1 MPSLNHVQIAEVARV
16 VQGMSIETMN
26 LYDPLYYPESN
37 EPIDRVLMYFIV
49 MVAMDH
55 RLSKYGRVYQV
66 ELEGRV
72 YRGADLLYRLG
83 KIRYDNQPEFF
94 EPINLTKIDVNDVI
108 KWLSIGSISPPDPE
122 IRAFLLR
129 DIGEKIIKVFDGDPT
144 NIIRYSSGYLRR
156 DYGYGFIDILK
167 VFRAYQDPVEK
178 KSFLLAK
185 FLSYRGLLKISDP
198 LNKRVP
204 VDNHLTRI
212 AIRLGLIDLEKIYR
226 EKIVRNEV
234 FTYDEDIL
242 IRMSVREAYRY
253 LSDIAKIDP
262 FHLDD
267 FLWSFGRTICVRD
280 KPMCTKC
287 LFKEICPSY
296 RSNLFLNE
304 HRYEDT
310 WYY

>member
-1 MPSLNHVQIAEVARV
+1 MPSLNHVQIEEAAKIL
-16 VQGMSIETMN
+16 QSLNIEFMN
-26 LYDPLYYPESN
+26 LYDPLYYPDDN

-55 RLSKYGRVYQV
+55 RLSKYGRIYQA
-66 ELEGRV
+66 ELDGRV

-83 KIRYDNQPEFF
+83 KIKYVKHPEFF
-94 EPINLTKIDVNDVI
+94 EPINLIKIDVHDVI
-108 KWLSIGSISPPDPE
+108 KWLSIGNVSPPDPE

-129 DIGEKIIKVFDGDPT
+129 DIGEKIIKVFDGDPM

-167 VFRAYQDPVEK
+167 TFRAYQDPVEK

-185 FLSYRGLLKISDP
+185 FLSYRGLLKISDSH
-198 LNKRVP
+198 NKRVS

-212 AIRLGLIDLEKIYR
+212 AIRLRLIDLEEIYR
-226 EKIVRNEV
+226 EKIIRNEV
-234 FTYDEDIL
+234 FTYDEDVL
-242 IRMSVREAYRY
+242 MRMSIREAYRY
-253 LSDIAKIDP
+253 LSNIAKIDP
-262 FHLDD
+262 FNLDD
-267 FLWSFGRTICVRD
+267 FLWVFGRTICIRD
-280 KPMCTKC
+280 KPMCIKC
-287 LFKEICPSY
+287 LFREICPSY
-296 RSNLFLNE
+296 KNNLFLNE